1 MKKIILASSSPRRKE
16 LIKRLG
22 VKFKIDPGNYEEDLS
37 LKLKPHELVKFLS
50 KEKAKSVA
58 KKYKNA
64 IIIAADTLNFLE
76 GKMLC
81 KPKTMAEARKMLK
94 DTSGKCQSV
103 ITGFTI
109 IDTKKKKILSKSVET
124 KVYFRKLSLKEIN
137 AYLKK
142 GESSD
147 KAGAYAIQ
155 GVGAILIK
163 KIEGDYYNVVGLPL
177 ATLAEEIKKF
187 GIKVL

>member
-22 VKFKIDPGNYEEDLS
+22 IKFNIDPSNYEEDMS
-37 LKLKPHELVKFLS
+37 LELKPHELTRYLS
-50 KEKAKSVA
+50 KEKAKDVA
-58 KKYKNA
+58 KRYRNA

-76 GKMLC
+76 GKILC
-81 KPKTMAEARKMLK
+81 KPKTLSEARKMLK

-109 IDTKKKKILSKSVET
+109 IDTKTKKSVSKSVET
-124 KVYFRKLSLKEIN
+124 KVYFKRITSREIDN
-137 AYLKK
+137 YLKK
-142 GESSD
+142 GESLD
-147 KAGAYAIQ
+147 KAGACAIQ
-155 GVGAILIK
+155 GFGCVLIK

-177 ATLAEEIKKF
+177 STLVDELKRF
-187 GIKVL
+187 GVRVL